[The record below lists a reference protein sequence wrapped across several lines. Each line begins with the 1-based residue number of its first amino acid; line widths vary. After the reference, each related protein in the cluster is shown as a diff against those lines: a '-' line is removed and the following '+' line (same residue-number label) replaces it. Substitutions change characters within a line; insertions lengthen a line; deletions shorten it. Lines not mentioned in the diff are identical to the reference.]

1 MYQQNDS
8 ITNQRTD
15 MTRREK
21 KELAIVNRIKELEN
35 FCNQIAEKV
44 HTLTDKEEISNLYD
58 VWGSARDI
66 IINLQVY
73 KQEAT
78 PIKILD
84 ENERVIGY
92 ILENGDEFFYLNDF

>member
-1 MYQQNDS
+1 M
-8 ITNQRTD
+8 D

-35 FCNQIAEKV
+35 FYKQITEKV
-44 HTLTDKEEISNLYD
+44 HTSTDKEEISNLYD

>member
-1 MYQQNDS
+1 
-8 ITNQRTD
+8 
-15 MTRREK
+15 MTRKAK

-35 FCNQIAEKV
+35 FCNQITEKV
-44 HTLTDKEEISNLYD
+44 QTLTDKEEISNLYD
-58 VWGSARDI
+58 VWESARDI
-66 IINLQVY
+66 ISNLQLY

-92 ILENGDEFFYLNDF
+92 ILENGDEVYYSGMTFENSY

>member
-1 MYQQNDS
+1 
-8 ITNQRTD
+8 

-35 FCNQIAEKV
+35 FCKQITEKV
-44 HTLTDKEEISNLYD
+44 HTSTDKEEISNLYD